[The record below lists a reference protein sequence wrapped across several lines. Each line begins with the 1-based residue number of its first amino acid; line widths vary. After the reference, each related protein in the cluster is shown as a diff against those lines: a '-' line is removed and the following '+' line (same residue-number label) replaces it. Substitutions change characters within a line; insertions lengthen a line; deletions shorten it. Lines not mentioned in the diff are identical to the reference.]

1 MANPPRMDAAAFQRA
16 ASECKRWSERSLGVA
31 RALLVDGKPL
41 SDVAAAYEMKPQQAN
56 VIRARF
62 VEKAKEARLKQFMK
76 QETPKQLSAAL
87 EPFAADMATLRD
99 KGYSVDQIV
108 AYLADNGVQASVT
121 TVRTF
126 MRKNRA

>member
-1 MANPPRMDAAAFQRA
+1 M
-16 ASECKRWSERSLGVA
+16 GVA